1 MRIQPEKGLNRMKIT
16 GGAAKGRR
24 IGRPRR
30 VGGIRPTSAKV
41 REALFD
47 ILRSRAPGGTFLDL
61 CAGTG
66 AVGVEALSRGYDR
79 VVFVDAEPGAVR
91 DLERCLGELGLHPR
105 ADVRLASAL
114 DYIDSA
120 AKAGKAFDVVFIDL
134 PYASAEAA
142 GLLERIAAGGLL
154 RAGGCVVVEHAAR
167 TLPPEPPRLHR
178 KTRTYRYG
186 DTALSLYVQE

>member
-1 MRIQPEKGLNRMKIT
+1 MRIPPEKGLNRMKIT

-24 IGRPRR
+24 IGRP
-30 VGGIRPTSAKV
+30 GPGIRPTSAKV

-79 VVFVDAEPGAVR
+79 VVFVDAESGAVR
-91 DLERCLGELGLHPR
+91 DLERRLDELGLRPR

-142 GLLERIAAGGLL
+142 GLLDRIAAGGLL

-167 TLPPEPPRLHR
+167 TPPPEPPRLHR
-178 KTRTYRYG
+178 KARTYRYG